1 MQITGSYAFKFD
13 KQSVWEILNNPD
25 AIAKAIPGVKEMV
38 PIEGE
43 DNAWR
48 ATAKIGVASVSG
60 TYSGTI
66 HMTELTPPHSY
77 RLTAQGEGQQS
88 VISGTALMTLT
99 YDEAKQQ
106 TIVAWDADAH
116 LSGKL
121 ASIAQR
127 LVKGAAALLS
137 RQFFGGINKQLRK
150 AKGLAEEE
158 PAPMTTSATPEE
170 A

>member
-13 KQSVWEILNNPD
+13 QQSVWDILNNPD

-38 PIEGE
+38 PLEGE
-43 DNAWR
+43 EKAWR
-48 ATAKIGVASVSG
+48 AIAKIGIASVSG
-60 TYSGTI
+60 TYSGTV
-66 HMTELTPPHSY
+66 HMTELNPPNSY

-106 TIVAWDADAH
+106 TIVSWDADAH

-121 ASIAQR
+121 AGIAQR
-127 LVKGAAALLS
+127 LIKGAAALLS
-137 RQFFGGINKQLRK
+137 RQFFGGLNKQLRK
-150 AKGLAEEE
+150 AKGLAEEDPTL
-158 PAPMTTSATPEE
+158 PAASPIPEE